1 MEFLV
6 TIELERFELAATE
19 ESDLR
24 ERERATGERYMRD
37 GALLRMWRLPGRR
50 ASVSL
55 WKVDDADRLHE
66 LLSGFPFFPWMDI
79 TVVPLARHYL
89 EEGREAAGGGAS

>member
-6 TIELERFELAATE
+6 TIELDSFELTE
-19 ESDLR
+19 SEERELR
-24 ERERATGERYMRD
+24 ERERETGERYLRE
-37 GALLRMWRLPGRR
+37 GALSRMWRLPGRR

-55 WKVDDADRLHE
+55 WNVADADRLHE

-79 TVVPLARHYL
+79 AVVPLARHYL
-89 EEGREAAGGGAS
+89 EDARDEAGEGKS